1 LGAKLISVE
10 ENEAGGV
17 GAGDD
22 GDHWLALAE
31 VEYLV
36 RDPGLDVDEVA
47 GFVFDRGAQALR
59 PLPGIPGAST
69 VGGPISSGYQ
79 LTAAYV
85 APRLDS
91 AGSSKINKSIG
102 SGSADAEQ
110 FFVIQGVDGIAVFR
124 VVAVEVGV
132 AGRPMLH
139 PTENGGHFGGR

>member
-1 LGAKLISVE
+1 MERRIDNYPAAIQM
-10 ENEAGGV
+10 NF
-17 GAGDD
+17 GDD
-22 GDHWLALAE
+22 
-31 VEYLV
+31 
-36 RDPGLDVDEVA
+36 VA
-47 GFVFDRGAQALR
+47 GVQAL
-59 PLPGIPGAST
+59 GVQQEQAS
-69 VGGPISSGYQ
+69 
-79 LTAAYV
+79 
-85 APRLDS
+85 RLDS